1 MFQWCPRHYSPD
13 MNESSWTLL
22 SVSCDF
28 PSTHPLPPAF
38 HHYLFLLTIRFLHP
52 ILPSS
57 FFPASPLRCNLNR
70 ARIFPLLESDASNML
85 RPLLVIRGVIG
96 KKPLGLDIQLG
107 ARGLHGCSGLSLAC
121 KTWPSSAWTTLF
133 RSSGRWPCRCRNIH
147 QQQRERPWRGEGS
160 KLSKQVMA
168 STLVSFNIGRGIFH
182 YVWRIGFWIHMW

>member
-1 MFQWCPRHYSPD
+1 MKFLLKHTSVFQWCPRHYSPD

-28 PSTHPLPPAF
+28 PPTHPLPPAF

-70 ARIFPLLESDASNML
+70 GRIFPLLESDASNML

-133 RSSGRWPCRCRNIH
+133 RSSGRWPCRCVTSTSNS
-147 QQQRERPWRGEGS
+147 ENDRGMARA
-160 KLSKQVMA
+160 LNCLNRLWQV
-168 STLVSFNIGRGIFH
+168 TCIF
-182 YVWRIGFWIHMW
+182 